1 MEHPAR
7 RGGRRKAQ
15 SSGSQPGELGACST
29 AAIVAG
35 AWVTPKKKLRTE
47 VEINV
52 HNQAGDGNWKISAD
66 DLARTLM
73 TNGLVLI
80 GTGDRFK
87 VINARSGKKVLL
99 V

>member
-1 MEHPAR
+1 
-7 RGGRRKAQ
+7 
-15 SSGSQPGELGACST
+15 
-29 AAIVAG
+29 
-35 AWVTPKKKLRTE
+35 VTPKKKLRTE
-47 VEINV
+47 AEINV
-52 HNQAGDGNWKISAD
+52 HNQARDGNWKISAD

-87 VINARSGKKVLL
+87 VINARSGKKVQL